1 MVVVDTN
8 VLSELMKP
16 LPASEVVGWMNA
28 WPVSQLNT
36 TTITM
41 AEVLYGIEIL
51 PAGKRRNDMQ
61 QRLEIMFQGKFAGRI
76 LTFDIPAARAFAE
89 ISARRRTMGRPI
101 LEIDAQIAAIA
112 RSRGASVATR
122 NIRDFEDCGVAL
134 IDPWI

>member
-28 WPVSQLNT
+28 WPVSQLYT

-61 QRLEIMFQGKFAGRI
+61 QRLA
-76 LTFDIPAARAFAE
+76 LP
-89 ISARRRTMGRPI
+89 
-101 LEIDAQIAAIA
+101 
-112 RSRGASVATR
+112 SR
-122 NIRDFEDCGVAL
+122 L
-134 IDPWI
+134 